1 MPVKQGAS
9 PMMSTTGLFFS
20 FAATGTF
27 GGLLSGLFGAG
38 CGIFLVP
45 ALLYLLPHAGVGE
58 EALVHVAI
66 GTSLAIL
73 MTICVTNTLAHRQ
86 QGNFIKPLVARIT
99 PLCCIGAVAGAM
111 LADWIEGDILKI
123 LFQAVLLF
131 IAASLL
137 MKNSTTR
144 HLAHS
149 KYWPI
154 AIFSG
159 FLALITSMVGIGIS
173 QLLIPILNRAG
184 LPMNKAIATSAC
196 SAIPYTLIGAASY
209 IILGLDETLPAHHL
223 GYLNAP
229 AFFSV
234 SLFAIYFTQL
244 GAKFNKYLSEKFVQI
259 GFATLLC
266 TASLSMFFQ

>member
-1 MPVKQGAS
+1 
-9 PMMSTTGLFFS
+9 MMSTTGLFFS
-20 FAATGTF
+20 FAATGTL

-45 ALLYLLPHAGVGE
+45 ALLYLLPHAGVQP
-58 EALVHVAI
+58 EALMHVAS

-99 PLCCIGAVAGAM
+99 PLCCIGAIIGAT
-111 LADWIEGDILKI
+111 LADFIEGDLLKI
-123 LFQAVLLF
+123 LFQVILLL

-137 MKNSTTR
+137 IKNPTAR
-144 HLAHS
+144 RLASS
-149 KYWPI
+149 KYWPVS
-154 AIFSG
+154 IFAG
-159 FLALITSMVGIGIS
+159 FLALLTSMVGIGIS

-196 SAIPYTLIGAASY
+196 SAIPYTIIGATSY
-209 IILGLDETLPAHHL
+209 IILGLDEALPSHHL

-259 GFATLLC
+259 GFALLLC
-266 TASLSMFFQ
+266 TASLCMFFQ